1 MTTNTDTKPSTA
13 PESGPARLE
22 IRPGVGGEDAKNFS
36 LTLAKSLESYA
47 KGIDPKAQLVK
58 GPTLTLLL

>member
-1 MTTNTDTKPSTA
+1 MTTNIDTKPSATTKF
-13 PESGPARLE
+13 GPARLE

-36 LTLAKSLESYA
+36 LTLAEALLSHA
-47 KGIDPKAQLVK
+47 RNIDPRAQLVK